1 MNDGTARKISVVSLH
16 AGNLPETAHFY
27 RDVLGLRLVHHSVGG
42 RPHFDVGG
50 VFLVLLPGSPPP
62 ASQDRFPQIAFAVDD
77 LESAVNNL
85 QSHQVRLPWGVE
97 GDGRT
102 RWVMFYDPAGN
113 LIELVQFGNSIS
125 LA

>member
-1 MNDGTARKISVVSLH
+1 
-16 AGNLPETAHFY
+16 LPETVRFY
-27 RDVLGLRLVHHSVGG
+27 RDVLGLRLVHHFVDG

-50 VFLVLLPGSPPP
+50 VFMVLLPGSPPP
-62 ASQDRFPQIAFAVDD
+62 LSQERFPQLAFAVDD
-77 LESAVNNL
+77 MDAALKNLE
-85 QSHQVRLPWGVE
+85 SHQVRLPWGVE